1 MAKRIK
7 ILDYENTELDN
18 KLIENK
24 IRPLALGQKNDLF
37 AGSHEA
43 AQRIAMMYSFF
54 GSCKAHNINLYEWH
68 KITLERIPEL
78 TALSS

>member
-24 IRPLALGQKNDLF
+24 IRPLALGQKN
-37 AGSHEA
+37 
-43 AQRIAMMYSFF
+43 
-54 GSCKAHNINLYEWH
+54 
-68 KITLERIPEL
+68 
-78 TALSS
+78 